1 MYLKNHDLFVIPV
14 IIDLTSLKFHEVTDV
29 HCVPKERPFWIS
41 QVKWLH
47 EYGKTLPLPLTGEMD
62 KCFKMFMS
70 NFHSI

>member
-14 IIDLTSLKFHEVTDV
+14 IIDLTSLKFHEVIDV

-47 EYGKTLPLPLTGEMD
+47 LTGTTTTT
-62 KCFKMFMS
+62 
-70 NFHSI
+70 I

>member
-1 MYLKNHDLFVIPV
+1 MYLKNYDLFVIPV
-14 IIDLTSLKFHEVTDV
+14 IIDLTSLKFHEVIDV

-47 EYGKTLPLPLTGEMD
+47 PTGEMD